1 MEARVTL
8 RPGQRGTKKLVQRF
22 GDRLICVRYRYD
34 GSQRKRFTT
43 VELIVEEAPWHPV
56 TPSGTC
62 LPSADPPQ
70 RVAVRIG
77 YSEQALREHVKA
89 AGGRWDAD
97 KRLWQLSL
105 GRVRALGLVDRI
117 VVR

>member
-43 VELIVEEAPWHPV
+43 VEIIVAEAPWHPV
-56 TPSGTC
+56 TSSGTSRPPC
-62 LPSADPPQ
+62 DSPQ
-70 RVAVRIG
+70 RVTVRID
-77 YSEQALREHVKA
+77 YSEQALREQIKA

-97 KRLWQLSL
+97 KRVWQLPL
-105 GRVRALGLVDRI
+105 GRVRALGLIDRI
-117 VVR
+117 VAR

>member
-8 RPGQRGTKKLVQRF
+8 RLGQRGTKKLVQRF

-34 GSQRKRFTT
+34 ASQAKRFTT
-43 VELIVEEAPWHPV
+43 VELVVEEAPWHPV
-56 TPSGTC
+56 MPSGTGR
-62 LPSADPPQ
+62 PADDSPQ
-70 RVAVRIG
+70 PVAVRVG
-77 YSEQALREHVKA
+77 YREQALREQVKA

-97 KRLWQLSL
+97 KRLWQLPL

-117 VVR
+117 VAR

>member
-34 GSQRKRFTT
+34 AAQQKRFTT
-43 VELIVEEAPWHPV
+43 VELIVEESPWHPV
-56 TPSGTC
+56 SSSGTLRPSGDS
-62 LPSADPPQ
+62 PEQ
-70 RVAVRIG
+70 VAVRVG
-77 YSEQALREHVKA
+77 YREEVLRQQVKA
-89 AGGRWDAD
+89 ARGRWDAD
-97 KRLWQLSL
+97 RRLWQLPL

-117 VVR
+117 VSR

>member
-1 MEARVTL
+1 L
-8 RPGQRGTKKLVQRF
+8 RPGQRGTKKRVQHF

-43 VELIVEEAPWHPV
+43 VEIIVAEAPWHPV
-56 TPSGTC
+56 MPSGTSR
-62 LPSADPPQ
+62 PVGDFPDQ
-70 RVAVRIG
+70 VAVPVG
-77 YSEQALREHVKA
+77 CSEQTLRRQVKA
-89 AGGRWDAD
+89 EGGYWDAD
-97 KRLWQLSL
+97 RRLWQLPL

>member
-34 GSQRKRFTT
+34 GTKRTRFTT
-43 VELIVEEAPWHPV
+43 VEIIVAEAPWHP
-56 TPSGTC
+56 GTASATVI
-62 LPSADPPQ
+62 PSADSAQ

-77 YSEQALREHVKA
+77 YSEQALREQVKA
-89 AGGRWDAD
+89 AGGHWDAD
-97 KRLWQLSL
+97 KRLWQLPL

-117 VVR
+117 VAR